1 MKIHEYQGKEI
12 VRRYGVPVPRG
23 MRAFSVQEAVEA
35 AQQLGGALW
44 AVKAQIHAA
53 GRGAAGGVRLARS
66 LEEVREA
73 ARQLL
78 GAPLVT
84 RETGAGGQLVRRL
97 YIEEGVQV
105 QRRFD
110 VLLQLDAPAQC
121 MALAAREAREG
132 AAVARELIDPLGS
145 LDAAQGARLAA
156 AAGVPQELAPQ
167 FARICQRL
175 CECGAHSD
183 ALRLEVAPLALEAA
197 GRLLALDV
205 RCEFDDHALFRH
217 PEIAALRDLDEE
229 HPDAAEAEDYDI
241 AYRSLGGG
249 IACIANGAGLV
260 QAAADSVRLAG
271 GQAACLLD
279 TGLAATAEKL
289 HEALH
294 IALRGARVRG
304 VLFAIFGGVVR
315 CDAAADGIA
324 AACRDLA
331 PRVPLA
337 VRLNGCLAD
346 EGRQR
351 LRAAQC
357 PAALTDS
364 LEEAARR
371 LVAAA

>member
-1 MKIHEYQGKEI
+1 M
-12 VRRYGVPVPRG
+12 
-23 MRAFSVQEAVEA
+23 
-35 AQQLGGALW
+35 
-44 AVKAQIHAA
+44 
-53 GRGAAGGVRLARS
+53 
-66 LEEVREA
+66 
-73 ARQLL
+73 
-78 GAPLVT
+78 
-84 RETGAGGQLVRRL
+84 
-97 YIEEGVQV
+97 
-105 QRRFD
+105 
-110 VLLQLDAPAQC
+110 
-121 MALAAREAREG
+121 
-132 AAVARELIDPLGS
+132 
-145 LDAAQGARLAA
+145 
-156 AAGVPQELAPQ
+156 
-167 FARICQRL
+167 
-175 CECGAHSD
+175 
-183 ALRLEVAPLALEAA
+183 
-197 GRLLALDV
+197 
-205 RCEFDDHALFRH
+205 
-217 PEIAALRDLDEE
+217 
-229 HPDAAEAEDYDI
+229 
-241 AYRSLGGG
+241 
-249 IACIANGAGLV
+249 